1 MLNEMRYVYSV
12 YQEKSFS
19 KAAKKLFISQPAL
32 SNMVRKAENE
42 IGAPIF
48 DRSTIP
54 LTVTKE
60 GAYYIK
66 SIEEILFIQRN
77 LQAYFKDLRELNTG
91 SLSIGGASFFCS
103 FVFPD
108 LIGRFREKYP
118 NVTIDLLEGNVKE
131 LKEGLEDE
139 SLDLVIETA
148 LYEDSSVERFF
159 FKNEEII
166 LLVPASYPIN
176 KRLQPYR
183 LSYQDVVTERFL
195 SDSYDPVPLE
205 VFKDIP
211 FIIMKPGNDMYQR
224 SFNMCRNAGFTPKVA
239 IQMDQVLTSM
249 NIASNGV
256 GAVFIRADIIGCLPE
271 NEKLVYYKIGDP
283 LACRR
288 VVFASKKGKYIT
300 AAMREFLRMA
310 GAKKVDGVCPGK
322 GPCKTGSACKGGQRG
337 TDEWN

>member
-1 MLNEMRYVYSV
+1 MLNEMRYVYAV

-19 KAAKKLFISQPAL
+19 KAAKKMFISQPAL

-66 SIEEILFIQRN
+66 SIEEILGIQRN
-77 LQAYFKDLRELNTG
+77 MKAYFEDLESLNTG

-131 LKEGLEDE
+131 LKEGLQNET
-139 SLDLVIETA
+139 LDLVIETA
-148 LYEDSSVERFF
+148 FYEESMVERFF
-159 FKNEEII
+159 FRYEEII
-166 LLVPASYPIN
+166 LVVPASYPIN
-176 KRLQPYR
+176 KRLQPFR

-195 SDSYDPVPLE
+195 LDSFAPVPLSL
-205 VFKDIP
+205 FKDVP
-211 FIIMKPGNDMYQR
+211 FVIMKPGNDMYQR
-224 SFNMCRNAGFTPKVA
+224 SFNMCKNAGFTPNAA
-239 IQMDQVLTSM
+239 IQMDQVLTSL

-256 GAVFIRADIIGCLPE
+256 GAVFIRSDIIGCLPE
-271 NEKLVYYKIGDP
+271 NPKLAYYKVGDP
-283 LACRR
+283 LARR
-288 VVFASKKGKYIT
+288 KVMFISKKGKYIT

-310 GAKKVDGVCPGK
+310 GAKKCPGRPPSKSGEVCQDELK
-322 GPCKTGSACKGGQRG
+322 GAEKWT
-337 TDEWN
+337 